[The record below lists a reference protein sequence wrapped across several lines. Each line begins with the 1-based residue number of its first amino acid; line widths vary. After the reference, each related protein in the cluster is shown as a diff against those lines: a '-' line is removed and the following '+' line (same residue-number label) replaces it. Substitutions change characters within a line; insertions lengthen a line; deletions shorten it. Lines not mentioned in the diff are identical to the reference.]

1 MKQAPRHI
9 LRVLVV
15 IFMMQL
21 LAACSSDGSNTC
33 YWLKCPKED
42 LEDPAKKTTQCLNG
56 QELPKYDVTMD
67 SVNNG
72 APFKVGVVTYLALR
86 IKQNVLDSAQQVFE
100 KIIADDNYK
109 NILNGMSLLFVMF
122 YGAAVALGIAQ
133 PSQAE
138 LVVRVAKMAFIYAM
152 LASWDDFFNLV
163 ASFFEAIANDLTGV
177 MTSAITGSDI
187 APQDVLGFIDDKVLP
202 FLFSPKFAVTIG
214 AVSMA
219 GTTAG
224 PMLAMLLI
232 SVVLAYLWSLVIGV
246 QIFILSAI
254 ARALLYA
261 VAPVFIIM
269 LLFQQTKSLF
279 DAWLKQMINFS
290 LQPVLLVSFMAFFNG
305 IFFNFMDGLFKEKY
319 RVCFVPE
326 AASGNVTKLS
336 TWKIQYFNLVT
347 QDNFVDVPVTQAMSV
362 FNLFIVL
369 ILAFTM
375 VKMNQWV
382 VQAASQLTEG
392 GLSFGGTMGAWQGT
406 QQKIT
411 QGVST
416 NLRRAAGL
424 AIGPGKDKK

>member
-1 MKQAPRHI
+1 MKHAPHHI
-9 LRVLVV
+9 LRVLAV

-33 YWLKCPKED
+33 YWLKCPSED
-42 LEDPAKKTTQCLNG
+42 LEDPATATTKCLNG
-56 QELPKYDVTMD
+56 QELPKYTVRLD

-72 APFKVGVVTYLALR
+72 AAFDVGVVTYLALK
-86 IKQNVLDSAQQVFE
+86 IKENVLDSAQQVFE
-100 KIIADDNYK
+100 KITGDENYK

-122 YGAAVALGIAQ
+122 YGAAIALGLVQ
-133 PSQAE
+133 MSQAD
-138 LVVRVAKMAFIYAM
+138 LVIRVVKLGFIYAL
-152 LASWDDFFNLV
+152 LASWDDFFELA

-187 APQDVLGFIDDKVLP
+187 ASQDVLGFIDDKVLP

-214 AVSMA
+214 AISTA
-219 GTTAG
+219 GTAAG
-224 PMLAMLLI
+224 PMLAMLLL

-279 DAWLKQMINFS
+279 DAWLKQLINFS

-305 IFFNFMDGLFKEKY
+305 IFFNFLDNLFKEKY

-326 AASGNVTKLS
+326 AASGSVTKLS
-336 TWKIQYFNLVT
+336 TWKIEYFDLVS
-347 QDNFVDVPVTQAMSV
+347 QDNFVEVPVTQAMSV

-406 QQKIT
+406 QQKIS
-411 QGVST
+411 QGFST
-416 NLRRAAGL
+416 GLRRAAGL
-424 AIGPGKDKK
+424 AVGGKK